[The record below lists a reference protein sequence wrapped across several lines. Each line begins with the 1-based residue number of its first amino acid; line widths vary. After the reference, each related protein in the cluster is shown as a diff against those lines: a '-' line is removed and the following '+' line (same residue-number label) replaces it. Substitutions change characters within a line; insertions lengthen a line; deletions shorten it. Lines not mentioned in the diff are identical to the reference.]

1 MLSEQQKM
9 EQEAHVI
16 LLKHENEKKEK
27 QLEVLDRE
35 HKQLSS
41 KYKEIQELLQREQE
55 EVKFSSKRRVNYN
68 TWSWTMLLQK
78 AAILSELEEERTQ
91 HNIVQNSLS
100 QELLNSAKL
109 RSQLE
114 DLRILQAQDIM

>member
-68 TWSWTMLLQK
+68 T
-78 AAILSELEEERTQ
+78 
-91 HNIVQNSLS
+91 
-100 QELLNSAKL
+100 
-109 RSQLE
+109 
-114 DLRILQAQDIM
+114 